1 MMFPWWGIMPMFY
14 PMLPNDCNRPP
25 TIYSLL
31 DSIVNYN
38 SEVKT
43 PIKDLAKLGRNEIF
57 NFDYPLTSNITKED
71 FEVMILNNYMMRRI
85 GYETLT
91 AFRLALNV
99 KLNSIMPIYNKMF
112 DSLKNWNIL
121 EDGEIIERE
130 VEKEDSSTGTNTSS
144 NTNQLSSTSR
154 DDTRYSDTP
163 QGRLTDVE
171 NGTYMTDYTLNQN
184 TSTGNSTNTQNGSE
198 SKQANGTETE
208 RISRTPIN
216 KIEIYKEFQNE
227 LKSIYELIFNELDD
241 LFYSL
246 I

>member
-1 MMFPWWGIMPMFY
+1 MFPWWGMMPMFY
-14 PMLPNDCNRPP
+14 PMLPNDCNKPP

-43 PIKDLAKLGRNEIF
+43 PIKDLAKLGRSEIF
-57 NFDYPLTSNITKED
+57 NFDYPLTSNITKEN

-112 DSLKNWNIL
+112 DSLENWNIL
-121 EDGEIIERE
+121 EDGEIVERE
-130 VEKEDSSTGTNTSS
+130 VEKEDSSTGTNTTS

-163 QGRLTDVE
+163 QGRLTDIE
-171 NGTYMTDYTLNQN
+171 DGTYMTDYTLNQN

-227 LKSIYELIFNELDD
+227 LKSIYQLIFNELDD

>member
-1 MMFPWWGIMPMFY
+1 MFPWWTVMPMFY
-14 PMLPNDCNRPP
+14 PMLPNDCNKPP

-43 PIKDLAKLGRNEIF
+43 PIKDLAKLGRSEIF

-91 AFRLALNV
+91 AFKLALNV

-112 DSLKNWNIL
+112 DSLENWNIL
-121 EDGEIIERE
+121 EDGEIVERE

-163 QGRLTDVE
+163 QGRLTDIE

-227 LKSIYELIFNELDD
+227 LKSIYELIFNDLDD

>member
-14 PMLPNDCNRPP
+14 PMLPNDCNKPP

-112 DSLKNWNIL
+112 DSLENWNIL
-121 EDGEIIERE
+121 EDGEIVERE

-163 QGRLTDVE
+163 QGRLTDIE
-171 NGTYMTDYTLNQN
+171 AGTYMTDYTLNQN
-184 TSTGNSTNTQNGSE
+184 TSTGNSTNTQSGSE

-246 I
+246 K

>member
-1 MMFPWWGIMPMFY
+1 MFPWWGMMPMFY
-14 PMLPNDCNRPP
+14 PMLPNDCNKPP

-112 DSLKNWNIL
+112 DSLENWNIL
-121 EDGEIIERE
+121 EDGEIVERE

-163 QGRLTDVE
+163 QGRLTDIE

-198 SKQANGTETE
+198 SKQANGTESE
-208 RISRTPIN
+208 KISRTPIN
-216 KIEIYKEFQNE
+216 NIEIYKEFQNE
-227 LKSIYELIFNELDD
+227 LKSIYQLIFNELDD